1 MSQVPFYLQPTTD
14 TMPTGNDIF
23 SVGQL
28 QDSTVGINYSN
39 PQLETVWQQVS
50 NSFTKATGSIGETFS
65 SALDVVQMPFDYATE
80 NFTSALWSSLKAAG
94 IILFG
99 SIALIATAIYFGLKG

>member
-1 MSQVPFYLQPTTD
+1 MSQIPFYLQPTTD

-28 QDSTVGINYSN
+28 QDPTIGINYSA
-39 PQLETVWQQVS
+39 PQLQTVWEQVS
-50 NSFTKATGSIGETFS
+50 NSFTKVSGSIGETFS
-65 SALDVVQMPFDYATE
+65 SALDVASMPFDYAKE

-94 IILFG
+94 ILLFG